1 MYAGWLDTVSKA
13 ADDRGVT
20 GTPTVYVNDK
30 PLEQLD
36 AEGPRKA
43 VDAIAS

>member
-1 MYAGWLDTVSKA
+1 VSNA

-30 PLEQLD
+30 QLD
-36 AEGPRKA
+36 AGQLTADGLQKA
-43 VDAIAS
+43 VDAVAS